1 METGPTIV
9 ITIAVGRKKNVTVAA
24 LVFVKSALTFLWEKE
39 QNLL

>member
-9 ITIAVGRKKNVTVAA
+9 ITIAVGRKNVTVAA